1 MYNEQMKVVIIGQGY
16 VGLNLSI
23 MASKNHTVVGFDIN
37 NSLVENLNLAKSHIE
52 GITDE
57 DLRIAKSLGY
67 RASSK
72 PEELTDAEV
81 VVISVPTPLNENRE
95 PDMSFIESACLYIAK
110 YCQISA
116 LIVNEST
123 SYPGTIRNF
132 IKLIIENNQ
141 KEELLHSYA
150 VAPERVDPG
159 NERWNL
165 ENTPRLVA
173 GLDAIATTKVKEFY
187 SEFCVE
193 VREVTS
199 PEVAEAAKLFEN
211 TFRQVNIA
219 LVNEF
224 AKVTNKL
231 GISVYET
238 LNAADSKPYGF
249 MKFQPS
255 LGVGGHCIPVDP
267 SYLAH
272 VAQKLGVETKFINLA
287 NETNLAMP
295 TYVAQRVCSDLGGT
309 LKGLQIMV
317 LGVSYKQD
325 VADIRETPSAILISE
340 LKKLGAEVSWHDPLV
355 ANWNKE
361 SSAPLAPVDAIII
374 AQMHEAFMSVPLDR
388 YSSYIFDCTGKFPTQ
403 HSL

>member
-1 MYNEQMKVVIIGQGY
+1 MKVVIIGQGY

-37 NSLVENLNLAKSHIE
+37 ESLVSDLNSAKSHIE
-52 GITDE
+52 GITEE
-57 DLRIAKSLGY
+57 DMRATISRGF
-67 RASSK
+67 RASSN
-72 PEELTDAEV
+72 PAEFMDAEI

-95 PDMSFIESACLYIAK
+95 PDMSFIESACLNIAR
-110 YCQISA
+110 YCQFSA

-123 SYPGTIRNF
+123 SYPGTVRSF
-132 IKLIIENNQ
+132 IKPLIESNQ
-141 KEELLHSYA
+141 KSTITHSYA

-159 NERWNL
+159 NEIWNL

-173 GLDAIATTKVKEFY
+173 GLDKFATTKVNEFY
-187 SEFCVE
+187 SEFCTKVIE
-193 VREVTS
+193 VSS

-224 AKVTNKL
+224 SKVTNKL

-249 MKFQPS
+249 MKFWPS

-272 VAQKLGVETKFINLA
+272 IGHQLGVETRFINLA

-295 TYVAQRVCSDLGGT
+295 SYVAQRVCSDLGGM
-309 LKGLQIMV
+309 LRGLRIMV
-317 LGVSYKQD
+317 LGVSYKPD
-325 VADIRETPSAILISE
+325 VADVRETPSAILISE
-340 LKKLGAEVSWHDPLV
+340 LKKLGAEVNWHDPVV
-355 ANWNKE
+355 AHWNNE
-361 SSAPLAPVDAIII
+361 YSAPLTPADAIII
-374 AQMHEAFMSVPLDR
+374 AQMHEEFLSIPLGR
-388 YSSYIFDCTGKFPTQ
+388 YSNYIFDCTGKFPTQ

>member
-1 MYNEQMKVVIIGQGY
+1 MKVVIIGQGY

-23 MASKNHTVVGFDIN
+23 MASKNHKVVGFDIN
-37 NSLVENLNLAKSHIE
+37 ESLVENLNLAKSHIE

-57 DLRIAKSLGY
+57 DIRDAKSLGY
-67 RASSK
+67 RASSDR
-72 PEELTDAEV
+72 EELNDAEI
-81 VVISVPTPLNENRE
+81 VVISVPTPLNENRD
-95 PDMSFIESACLYIAK
+95 PDMSFIESACRDIAT
-110 YCQISA
+110 YCKVSA

-123 SYPGTIRNF
+123 SYPGTVRNF
-132 IKLIIENNQ
+132 IKPLIEINQ
-141 KEELLHSYA
+141 KVEILHSYA
-150 VAPERVDPG
+150 VAPELVDPG
-159 NERWNL
+159 NQRWNL

-173 GLDAIATTKVKEFY
+173 GLDAIATNKVKEFY

-193 VREVTS
+193 VRVVTS

-272 VAQKLGVETKFINLA
+272 IGRQFGVETNFINLA

-295 TYVAQRVCSDLGGT
+295 AYVAQRVCSDLGGT

-317 LGVSYKQD
+317 LGVSYKSD
-325 VADIRETPSAILISE
+325 VADVRETPSGVLISE
-340 LKKLGAEVSWHDPLV
+340 LKKLGADVKWHDPVV
-355 ANWNKE
+355 AHWNE
-361 SSAPLAPVDAIII
+361 EDSSPIDMVDAIII
-374 AQMHEAFMSVPLDR
+374 AQMHREFLSLPLDR
-388 YSSYIFDCTGKFPTQ
+388 FSNYIFDCTGKFPTQ

>member
-1 MYNEQMKVVIIGQGY
+1 MKVVIIGQGY

-23 MASKNHTVVGFDIN
+23 MASKNHRVVGFDVN
-37 NSLVENLNLAKSHIE
+37 ESLVSNLNSAKSHIE
-52 GITDE
+52 GITNKDI
-57 DLRIAKSLGY
+57 RYAKSLGY
-67 RASSK
+67 RASSN
-72 PEELTDAEV
+72 PEELIDAEII
-81 VVISVPTPLNENRE
+81 VISVPTPLDEHRE
-95 PDMSFIESACLYIAK
+95 PDMRFIESACMNIATHCK
-110 YCQISA
+110 ISA

-123 SYPGTIRNF
+123 SYPGTVRNF
-132 IKLIIENNQ
+132 IKPLIEGNQ
-141 KEELLHSYA
+141 NVEILHSYA

-159 NERWNL
+159 NQYWNL

-173 GLDAIATTKVKEFY
+173 GLDAVATTKAKEFY
-187 SEFCVE
+187 SDFCVD
-193 VREVTS
+193 VIEVTS

-238 LNAADSKPYGF
+238 LDAANSKPYGF

-272 VAQKLGVETKFINLA
+272 IGRQFGVDTKFINLA

-295 TYVAQRVCSDLGGT
+295 GYVAQRVCSDLGGT

-317 LGVSYKQD
+317 LGVSYKSD
-325 VADIRETPSAILISE
+325 VADVRETPSAILISE
-340 LKKLGAEVSWHDPLV
+340 LKKLGAEVSWHDPVV
-355 ANWNKE
+355 AHWEKE
-361 SSAPLAPVDAIII
+361 ESAPLATVDAIII
-374 AQMHEAFMSVPLDR
+374 AQMHEEFMLLPLTR
-388 YSSYIFDCTGKFPTQ
+388 YSNYIFDCTGKFPSQ